1 MNRLFVFLMVSVFYL
16 ASVAQVKN
24 YAVDFDGNS
33 DINFN
38 KIDELNG
45 LSKYT
50 VQFWICPSEWMPNA
64 SVFKR
69 GAAATLFEACLGAN
83 EGTITYRIGDKSI
96 DIQSDKISVN
106 SWVQLSLL
114 VDESKLAA
122 YVNGE
127 EVEIPLINVPLP
139 IPDSDSEFRMGQ
151 GFKGQIDEFRIW
163 STSLD
168 VTEYLTKDTTV
179 KGYLLWDNTINKFH
193 PDYSSLLVYYKFDQ
207 DLCENIVD
215 YKFRHHGIMSG
226 NTHRVEVKN
235 NPLFKYR
242 IMSAYTEFSRF
253 TDTGTDRDKYLLC
266 NDLVALAA
274 SLNDDGSASV
284 SLPFD
289 EGKLVGGASYIEAY
303 EGRDGGMLALDGTGK
318 MNVGTTAMNSSD
330 TYSFF
335 TWLYIDRWVENA
347 FLFKKEKDEYTG
359 ISLRLGKEE
368 NTEVV
373 LRVNGNEY
381 RYKAAKELVVGKWIH
396 LGFSTYDATSLER
409 TFVFACNKKK
419 LGSYPYSYP
428 ETIKPWTLPLTDL
441 ADVEVTVGENFV
453 GKLDETM
460 IWNSS
465 NSRDGIYS
473 FADNGANMPGFG
485 KNVGTNYAFYAGCYW
500 KYDKPDNPGYDY
512 FSYKEYLNIMRS
524 AYTNYRGFKIR
535 LSVSGGSDW
544 KNTIANAKKRERFA
558 TEMADIINN
567 DDQLDG
573 VDFDLE
579 WPGYNGQDAIW
590 TNYGKLMTLL
600 RSKLKEDKI
609 LTISPHTVSYW
620 FPKEDMKSVD
630 YFLFQNYGPAKAH
643 FTYESFPA
651 AYNKFLAWGYPN
663 EKIVMSFAASTSR
676 KSVDGVEVAGAAG
689 APVRIHQVGAIGP
702 DDDFSNGYSFT
713 GFNQTRWRSEQVKKQ
728 GLGGIMC
735 WSLNIDFPDTNHP
748 LSLFKASAYA
758 ISSNVDTLVTRVDL
772 APVGIEQVNVK
783 KSDFMIYPNPSEG
796 EVNLLI
802 PQGEKGQEIYIYSNA
817 GKVVRMEKVVA
828 ENTYNY
834 KYGKIEPGV
843 YILKLTT
850 MSGKQYTKTMIV
862 R

>member
-24 YAVDFDGNS
+24 YAVAFDGNS

-50 VQFWICPSEWMPNA
+50 VQFWICPSEWIPNA
-64 SVFKR
+64 SVFRR
-69 GAAATLFEACLGAN
+69 GATATLFEACLGAN

-215 YKFRHHGIMSG
+215 YKFRHHGIMNG
-226 NTHRVEVKN
+226 NAHRVEVKD

-289 EGKLVGGASYIEAY
+289 EGKLVGGASYIESY
-303 EGRDGGMLALDGTGK
+303 EGRDEGMLALDGTGK
-318 MNVGTTAMNSSD
+318 MNVGTTAMNASGA
-330 TYSFF
+330 YSFF

-347 FLFKKEKDEYTG
+347 FLFKKEKDEHTG
-359 ISLRLGKEE
+359 ISLRLGKKE
-368 NTEVV
+368 NTEVI

-381 RYKAAKELVVGKWIH
+381 RYKAANELVEGKWIH
-396 LGFSTYDATSLER
+396 LGFSTYDAASEKQ
-409 TFVFACNKKK
+409 TFVFACNKRKT
-419 LGSYPYSYP
+419 GSYPYSYP
-428 ETIKPWTLPLTDL
+428 ETVQSWTLPLADL
-441 ADVEVTVGENFV
+441 ADVEATVGENFV

-460 IWNSS
+460 IWNSA
-465 NSRDGIYS
+465 NTRDRIYA
-473 FADNGANMPGFG
+473 FAENGVNMPGFG
-485 KNVGTNYAFYAGCYW
+485 KNVGTNYAFYAGCCW
-500 KYDKPDNPGYDY
+500 KYDKSDNPGYDY

-524 AYTNYRGFKIR
+524 AYANYRGFKIR
-535 LSVSGGSDW
+535 LSVSGRANW
-544 KNTIANAKKRERFA
+544 KSTIADAQKRERFT
-558 TEMADIINN
+558 TEMAAIINN
-567 DDQLDG
+567 DEYLDG

-579 WPGYNGQDAIW
+579 WPEYYGQGPAW

-600 RSKLKEDKI
+600 RSKLKEGKI
-609 LTISPHTVSYW
+609 LTVSPHTVSYW
-620 FPKEDMKSVD
+620 FPKEDMKSVN
-630 YFLFQNYGPAKAH
+630 YFLFQNYGPASDH

-651 AYNKFLAWGYPN
+651 AYNKFLEWGYPKD
-663 EKIVMSFAASTSR
+663 KILMSFAGSTSGKYDVSGNR
-676 KSVDGVEVAGAAG
+676 VG
-689 APVRIHQVGAIGP
+689 APVRIHQVGDIGP
-702 DDDFSNGYSFT
+702 DDNFLNGYFFT
-713 GFNQTRWRSEQVKKQ
+713 GFNQTRWRSEQVKKRD
-728 GLGGIMC
+728 LGGIMC
-735 WSLNIDFPDTNHP
+735 WSLNIDFPDTHHP
-748 LSLFKASAYA
+748 LSLFKSSAYA
-758 ISSNVDTLVTRVDL
+758 ISSNVDTLVTKVDL
-772 APVGIEQVNVK
+772 TPVGIEKTKVK
-783 KSDFMIYPNPSEG
+783 ESEFTFYPNPSEG
-796 EVNLLI
+796 EVNLVI
-802 PQGEKGQEIYIYSNA
+802 PQGEKAKGIRIYSNA
-817 GKVVRMEKVVA
+817 GKMVRTKKIAA
-828 ENTYNY
+828 EYTYNY
-834 KYGKIEPGV
+834 EYGKMEPGI
-843 YILKLTT
+843 YILKLETV
-850 MSGKQYTKTMIV
+850 SGKQYAKTMIV
-862 R
+862 K